1 MLQIPRVLRPS
12 QIDEILSSLPKGLEE
27 TYDRLLERVD
37 PDDVPEVGLALKW
50 LSLAKRPL
58 YIEEVIEASILDV
71 DNAVI
76 LDSDRRMTAAQLL
89 SCLTGLVTIE
99 PPLSGGSATQ
109 AGKHVLA
116 LAHSS
121 IRKHLITKP
130 TQSPRNMLFQFNKET
145 TDEFIAKCCVEY
157 FSHCAF
163 VSWKN
168 YPLARYS
175 NRFWDQHANHNPQ
188 LSAYLHKKINDIV
201 APVLYPEGDA
211 SGRLLEGFPEYI
223 EDDFAND
230 FYDPSPQFLGSADN
244 AIPPSLDTDI
254 YKPVDFP
261 ASFRLLLLL
270 PSRHWDEPLECI
282 LQTVT
287 LDDTPHYIA
296 LSYVWGNPGD
306 PCRIVVNGA
315 ALRITSDLEFALRHL
330 RRRSGGGPRTIW
342 VDQLCID
349 QNNYAER
356 NHQVSIMT
364 SIFSTASK
372 VLVWLGPSTASSEH
386 AMNYLA
392 KFQDIPPLAESARN
406 FLTSMSQDTWLA
418 IQELLQRRWFHR
430 GWVIQEMVV
439 ARDVEV
445 MCGRQ
450 CFPWSVF
457 ELIETAYAAH
467 GFDIH
472 AETSSFRRPQSE
484 DQHATLWQRMTGAT
498 NAEPAYPVPVDR
510 AGFSHFV
517 LGSGAL
523 NIMLAIRRQYKEG
536 RPSNFLQL
544 LIATRFYSCTDPRDK
559 IFSFVGFLASEDIA
573 NAPLIDYSQSL
584 AVTCIAWCTYWLLQ
598 SRKLDLL
605 SYVDTSHN
613 GGDDL
618 PSWVVRV
625 ESLSQPLDQS
635 EWIQPFY
642 TVPSRLYTA
651 TSASIAQPVFSGGN
665 LTLSGFAIGA
675 VNVLG
680 KRGLDA
686 VPKWK
691 KLMATPA
698 IANAYGNTSTQKLN
712 EIFWR
717 TVLADQERR
726 PFGQAQRLGEIRF
739 ENSDIDSLLKD
750 LRDGEFSYL
759 QARTFFISLE
769 GLVGLCPW
777 HTRPGDRIVLLRGG
791 RLPFI
796 LRNMYGGRY
805 RLIGEA

>member
-37 PDDVPEVGLALKW
+37 PVDVPEVGLALKW

-58 YIEEVIEASILDV
+58 YLEEVIEASILDV
-71 DNAVI
+71 DKAAI

-121 IRKHLITKP
+121 IRKHLIMKP

-163 VSWKN
+163 ISWRN

-175 NRFWDQHANHNPQ
+175 NRFWDQHANHNSQ
-188 LSAYLHKKINDIV
+188 LLEYLRKKINDIV
-201 APVLYPEGDA
+201 APVLYPEGDS
-211 SGRLLEGFPEYI
+211 SGRLLEGFPEYM
-223 EDDFAND
+223 EDGFAND
-230 FYDPSPQFLGSADN
+230 FYDPSPQFLGLAEN
-244 AIPPSLDTDI
+244 AVPPLLDTNI
-254 YKPVDFP
+254 YIPMDFS
-261 ASFRLLLLL
+261 ATTFRLLLLL
-270 PSRHWDEPLECI
+270 PSHHWDDPLECR
-282 LQTVT
+282 LQIAT
-287 LDDTPHYIA
+287 LDNTPHYIA
-296 LSYVWGNPGD
+296 LSYTWGDVSNMR
-306 PCRIVVNGA
+306 RIVVDGTAFSISRNLEV
-315 ALRITSDLEFALRHL
+315 ALRYL
-330 RRRSGGGPRTIW
+330 RRQSRGGPRTLW
-342 VDQLCID
+342 VDAICINQVD
-349 QNNYAER
+349 NTEKI
-356 NHQVSIMT
+356 HQVSIMR

-372 VLVWLGPSTASSEH
+372 VVCWLGASTASSEH

-418 IQELLQRRWFHR
+418 IQELLQLSWFHR
-430 GWVIQEMVV
+430 SWLIQELVV

-467 GFDIH
+467 GFDIY
-472 AETSSFRRPQSE
+472 AETSSFWRHQSE
-484 DQHATLWQRMTGAT
+484 DQHASLWQRMTGAT
-498 NAEPAYPVPVDR
+498 NAEPAYPVDR
-510 AGFSHFV
+510 ANFSHFV

-523 NIMLAIRRQYKEG
+523 NMMLAIRRQYKEG
-536 RPSNFLQL
+536 RPSNFLEL
-544 LIATRFYSCTDPRDK
+544 LIATRFYNCTDPRDK
-559 IFSFVGFLASEDIA
+559 IYSFVGLLASEDIA

-584 AVTCIAWCTYWLLQ
+584 VETYIAWFTYWLLQ

-605 SYVDTSHN
+605 SYVDTSRD
-613 GGDDL
+613 GRDDV

-680 KRGLDA
+680 ERGLDA

-691 KLMATPA
+691 NLMAVTA
-698 IANAYGNTSTQKLN
+698 IANAYGNTSTQELN

-726 PFGQAQRLGEIRF
+726 PFGHAQRLGEIRF
-739 ENSDIDSLLKD
+739 ENSDINSLLKD
-750 LRDGEFSYL
+750 LRDAEFSYL

-777 HTRPGDRIVLLRGG
+777 HTQPGDRIVLLRGG

-796 LRNMYGGRY
+796 LRNMYSGRY